1 MKPTFWNKTNRRN
14 ERFLSDVLKLFK
26 PTLTL
31 NWWAISFLHV
41 DFMHLG
47 KHQTAEHLDL
57 MMIKSNFY
65 IEKRTIWDFS
75 LNERR
80 KKSCCRVFNR
90 NKMQAF
96 ITCRLI
102 NRTIDFQG
110 RKRSIPHH
118 VFKFILPLDAEENG
132 S

>member
-1 MKPTFWNKTNRRN
+1 MKDLYPTF
-14 ERFLSDVLKLFK
+14 KLFK

-65 IEKRTIWDFS
+65 IEKRTI
-75 LNERR
+75 
-80 KKSCCRVFNR
+80 
-90 NKMQAF
+90 
-96 ITCRLI
+96 
-102 NRTIDFQG
+102 
-110 RKRSIPHH
+110 
-118 VFKFILPLDAEENG
+118 
-132 S
+132 